1 MIFRRK
7 GREFALQSLYAL
19 ELGEGDLS
27 DLRES
32 IVTGLGLGREEA
44 QYGAKLIQK
53 VLDHVMEIDE
63 YISQY
68 AKNWSLNRIAVIDKI
83 LMRCSAAEMLYMNDV
98 PVRVSITEAVQMAK
112 KYSTEESA
120 MFVNGILDTIARELS
135 LAE

>member
-19 ELGEGDLS
+19 ELGDGDLS
-27 DLRES
+27 DLREN
-32 IVTGLGLGREEA
+32 IVTGLGLGREEM

-53 VLDHVMEIDE
+53 VLDHVIEIDK
-63 YISQY
+63 YISQN

-83 LMRCSAAEMLYMNDV
+83 LMRCSVAEMLYMNDV
-98 PVRVSITEAVQMAK
+98 PARVSITEAVQMAK

-120 MFVNGILDTIARELS
+120 MFVNGILDTITRELS
-135 LAE
+135 LSM

>member
-1 MIFRRK
+1 MVLRRR

-19 ELGEGDLS
+19 ELGKGELS
-27 DLRES
+27 DVREN
-32 IVTGLGLGREEA
+32 IVAGLGLGQNEV
-44 QYGAKLIQK
+44 QYGTELIQK
-53 VLDHVMEIDE
+53 VLDHVIEIDK
-63 YISQY
+63 YISQH

-135 LAE
+135 LSG